1 MVGRRF
7 FVTALALASLYAPQ
21 ALHAQNAAPKPA
33 PAAAKPAAAGKA
45 TAAAKPAAVDP
56 KLQAFAKLHFTL
68 NLARDEYNVALAK
81 AHEPQAK
88 NEAMDEFEKKRA
100 EIFTA
105 NNTTEAAYQQEL
117 YVVSSDPAQREVFE
131 RLMKDLAAQ

>member
-1 MVGRRF
+1 MVGRRL

-33 PAAAKPAAAGKA
+33 PAAAK
-45 TAAAKPAAVDP
+45 AAAKPAAVDP

-117 YVVSSDPAQREVFE
+117 FVVSSDPASREAFD
-131 RLMKDLAAQ
+131 RIMKDLAAQ